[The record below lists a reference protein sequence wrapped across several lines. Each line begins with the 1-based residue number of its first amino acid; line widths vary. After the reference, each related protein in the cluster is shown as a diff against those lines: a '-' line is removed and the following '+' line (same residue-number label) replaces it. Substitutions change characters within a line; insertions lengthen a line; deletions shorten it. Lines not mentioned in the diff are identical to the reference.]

1 MKTTQDLRDAL
12 NACKGSGRWAR
23 IAAHA
28 GCDYNNL
35 TRIARGDASVSLDH
49 AVKLF
54 SAIEATAN
62 PVSAHGPDVT
72 AQAA

>member
-12 NACKGSGRWAR
+12 NACKGSGRWAQ

-28 GCDYNNL
+28 VCDYNNL

-54 SAIEATAN
+54 AAIEATEPAVAT
-62 PVSAHGPDVT
+62 PAAT
-72 AQAA
+72 AQA